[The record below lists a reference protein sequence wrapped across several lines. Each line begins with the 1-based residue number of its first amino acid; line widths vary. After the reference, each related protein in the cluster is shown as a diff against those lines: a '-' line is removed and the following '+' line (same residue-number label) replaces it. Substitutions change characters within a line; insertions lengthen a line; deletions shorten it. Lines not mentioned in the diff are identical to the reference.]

1 LDLKGEHARSPAEE
15 FAEATSSESQQMP
28 VEAQE
33 QESTPVSTQEAVQS
47 VEAGQDDQSLSQ
59 AHGDAGRLKTVSRGQ
74 VLEWVAYGVVLVVAA
89 VLRFWDLG
97 VRPLHHDESLH
108 AYFSLQLMNQLA
120 NWEHCF
126 VFGDCYH
133 YDPLLHGPF
142 QFHAM
147 ALVYKLA
154 QLVGVPDQGVNTTTV
169 RLLAAT
175 LGTVLVGL
183 PYLLRRSLGRVAAWL
198 ATVLLAVS
206 PSLVYYSRFAREDIY
221 MACFTLLLVVGL
233 VRYVQERKLGWLLV
247 GVLGLA
253 LSYATKE
260 ATFLTIAVVGSYG
273 VGVLMWELGSRWRL
287 REKVRGEPG
296 WLPKTWAP
304 LLLFAYV
311 LVGGVMALQLFHW
324 LHNLSVYITT
334 HQQAS
339 DAFVAALKDR
349 TVQVIPWLGI
359 ALGLVV
365 LVILLREMF
374 LGEAGV
380 EAARRGWR
388 LRLARWV
395 DEEKQPVLATLVRM
409 PWTHWFF
416 AILLFWAVFLVL
428 FTVLFTNIKGGIGD
442 GIWAGIYYWLEQQ
455 QVARGGQPWYYYLL
469 LIPLYEQIGVVFGV
483 VGMVRCLLRPTR
495 LRLWLVY
502 WCVGNLVLYSWAAE
516 KMPWLTIH
524 ITLPMMLLAGVG
536 LEPAVQVVL
545 KWVQEGWRRW
555 RESREEREEGEQEWR
570 PREVGGRGKVG
581 WAMLTVLVGVVLLVP
596 TVHNMYEV
604 TYVHEADAPHEMLI
618 YVQTTMDVNTVMAKI
633 EELDRKLDG
642 GRHQL
647 AIGLT
652 DDATWPLI
660 WYLRDYPNVCLEYPN
675 GCPATAKSIP
685 VIIAGGDSIANGFQ
699 QQYAGPNGDY
709 LYHEYQ
715 MRSWWDQG
723 YMPPPCIP
731 SAKQRCGPPAPYVGV
746 GPLLWLSY
754 GDNPPPGAHFNPV
767 LAAERIWAWWWQRQP
782 IGQDAGYY
790 PMALLIRKGLGVAP

>member
-1 LDLKGEHARSPAEE
+1 MNLKRFEHQPV
-15 FAEATSSESQQMP
+15 ESQSDQSELLAGA
-28 VEAQE
+28 VTEQTASLE
-33 QESTPVSTQEAVQS
+33 QERS
-47 VEAGQDDQSLSQ
+47 VAQ
-59 AHGDAGRLKTVSRGQ
+59 ARHWPPGRTLRHRRPSRSQ

-108 AYFSLQLMNQLA
+108 AYFSLQLSLNILS
-120 NWEHCF
+120 
-126 VFGDCYH
+126 YH

-154 QLVGVPDQGVNTTTV
+154 QLVGVPDHGVNTTTV

-260 ATFLTIAVVGSYG
+260 ATFLTIAVMGSYG
-273 VGVLMWELGSRWRL
+273 VGVLMWELGSRWKL
-287 REKVRGEPG
+287 RERVKGEPG
-296 WLPKTWAP
+296 WLPRTWAP
-304 LLLFAYV
+304 FLLLAYA
-311 LVGGVMALQLFHW
+311 LVGAVLARWLLGW
-324 LHNLSVYITT
+324 LHNLSLYITA

-339 DAFVAALKDR
+339 DEFVAVLKDD
-349 TVQVIPWLGI
+349 TALVVPWLGV

-365 LVILLREMF
+365 LGILLREIF
-374 LGEAGV
+374 QGEAAVKAVRG
-380 EAARRGWR
+380 GWR
-388 LRLARWV
+388 LRLAQWV
-395 DEEKQPVLATLVRM
+395 DEERQPVLATLVKM

-416 AILLFWAVFLVL
+416 ALLLFWAIFLVL
-428 FTVLFTNIKGGIGD
+428 FTVLFTNVRAGIGD
-442 GIWAGIYYWLEQQ
+442 GIWGGLYYWIEQIA
-455 QVARGGQPWYYYLL
+455 VARGGQPWYYYLL
-469 LIPLYEQIGVVFGV
+469 LIPLYEQVGVIFGI
-483 VGMVRCLLRPTR
+483 VGLVRCVLRPTR

-524 ITLPMMLLAGVG
+524 ITLPLMVLAGLG
-536 LEPAVQVVL
+536 LEPGVSVVL
-545 KWVQEGWRRW
+545 SWLQEGWRRW
-555 RESREEREEGEQEWR
+555 QVGREAGGAPEEREREWK
-570 PREVGGRGKVG
+570 PREELGGRKLG
-581 WAMLTVLVGVVLLVP
+581 WGLLTVLVGFVLLVP

-618 YVQTTMDVNTVMAKI
+618 YVQTTTDVDRVMAKI
-633 EELDRKLDG
+633 DELDRKLDG

-647 AIGLT
+647 AIGVMN
-652 DDATWPLI
+652 DAIWPFI
-660 WYLRDYPNVCLEYPN
+660 WYLRDYPHACYNYPAD
-675 GCPATAKSIP
+675 CPNPSSYP
-685 VIIAGGDSIANGFQ
+685 VIIAGGDNLYLAET
-699 QQYAGPNGDY
+699 QYADTATHTGDY
-709 LYHEYQ
+709 LFHQYH
-715 MRSWWDQG
+715 MRSWWDEG
-723 YMPPPCIP
+723 YKPPPCLP
-731 SAKQRCGPPAPYVGV
+731 SKANNNCAGQQTWGGV

-754 GDNPPPGAHFNPV
+754 GDNPPPGAQFNPV

-782 IGQDAGYY
+782 FGATDGAYDMGLFIK
-790 PMALLIRKGLGVAP
+790 KGLGVTP

>member
-1 LDLKGEHARSPAEE
+1 MSSLKRFERQPVDSQRQKELVAGPALEE
-15 FAEATSSESQQMP
+15 VGSAEQGAVP
-28 VEAQE
+28 A
-33 QESTPVSTQEAVQS
+33 PTQ
-47 VEAGQDDQSLSQ
+47 
-59 AHGDAGRLKTVSRGQ
+59 GRLPRRDRRPSRGQ

-97 VRPLHHDESLH
+97 ARPLHHDESLH
-108 AYFSLQLMNQLA
+108 AYFSLQLMLNILS
-120 NWEHCF
+120 
-126 VFGDCYH
+126 YH

-247 GVLGLA
+247 GVLGLG

-260 ATFLTIAVVGSYG
+260 ATFLTLAVVGSYG
-273 VGVLMWELGSRWRL
+273 LGVVVWEIGSRWEL
-287 REKVRGEPG
+287 RERVKGEPR
-296 WLPKTWAP
+296 WLPKSWAP
-304 LLLFAYV
+304 LLLLAYALVAALFARW
-311 LVGGVMALQLFHW
+311 LLGW
-324 LHNLSVYITT
+324 LHNLSFYIAA
-334 HQQAS
+334 HQRAA
-339 DAFVAALKDR
+339 DDFVAVLKDD
-349 TVQVIPWLGI
+349 TALVVPWLGV

-374 LGEAGV
+374 MGEA
-380 EAARRGWR
+380 AAVTPRWGWR
-388 LRLARWV
+388 QRLACWV
-395 DEEKQPVLATLVRM
+395 DEKRQPVLATLVRM

-416 AILLFWAVFLVL
+416 ALLLFWAVFLVL
-428 FTVLFTNIKGGIGD
+428 FTVLFTNVRAGIGD
-442 GIWAGIYYWLEQQ
+442 GIWGGLYYWIEQIA
-455 QVARGGQPWYYYLL
+455 VARGGQPWYYYLL
-469 LIPLYEQIGVVFGV
+469 LIPLYEQVGVVFGV
-483 VGMVRCLLRPTR
+483 VGIVRCLVRPTR

-516 KMPWLTIH
+516 KMPWLAIH
-524 ITLPMMLLAGVG
+524 ITLPLMLLAGLG
-536 LEPAVQVVL
+536 LEPAVRVVL
-545 KWVQEGWRRW
+545 RWGQEGWRSW
-555 RESREEREEGEQEWR
+555 RERRKEREAVGAEEGER
-570 PREVGGRGKVG
+570 GREKWPERGRGKQVG
-581 WAMLTVLVGVVLLVP
+581 AVGTVLVGVLLLVP

-604 TYVHEADAPHEMLI
+604 TYVHAADAPHEMLI
-618 YVQTTMDVNTVMAKI
+618 YVQTTTDVNTVMAKI
-633 EELDRKLDG
+633 DELDHRLYG

-647 AIGLT
+647 PIGVMN
-652 DDATWPLI
+652 DAVWPFI
-660 WYLRDYPNVCLEYPN
+660 WYLRDYPHACYNYPAD
-675 GCPATAKSIP
+675 CPNPSSYP
-685 VIIAGGDSIANGFQ
+685 VIIAGGDNLYLAES
-699 QQYAGPNGDY
+699 QYADTATHTGAY
-709 LYHEYQ
+709 LFHQYH
-715 MRSWWDQG
+715 MRTWWDEG
-723 YMPPPCIP
+723 YKPPPCLP
-731 SAKQRCGPPAPYVGV
+731 SKANNNCAGQQTWGGV

-782 IGQDAGYY
+782 FGATDGAYDMGLFIK
-790 PMALLIRKGLGVAP
+790 KGLGVAP

>member
-1 LDLKGEHARSPAEE
+1 
-15 FAEATSSESQQMP
+15 
-28 VEAQE
+28 
-33 QESTPVSTQEAVQS
+33 
-47 VEAGQDDQSLSQ
+47 
-59 AHGDAGRLKTVSRGQ
+59 
-74 VLEWVAYGVVLVVAA
+74 
-89 VLRFWDLG
+89 
-97 VRPLHHDESLH
+97 
-108 AYFSLQLMNQLA
+108 
-120 NWEHCF
+120 
-126 VFGDCYH
+126 
-133 YDPLLHGPF
+133 
-142 QFHAM
+142 
-147 ALVYKLA
+147 
-154 QLVGVPDQGVNTTTV
+154 
-169 RLLAAT
+169 
-175 LGTVLVGL
+175 
-183 PYLLRRSLGRVAAWL
+183 
-198 ATVLLAVS
+198 
-206 PSLVYYSRFAREDIY
+206 
-221 MACFTLLLVVGL
+221 

-247 GVLGLA
+247 GVVGLA

-273 VGVLMWELGSRWRL
+273 VGMLMWELGSRWRL
-287 REKVRGEPG
+287 REKVKGEPG

-324 LHNLSVYITT
+324 LHNLSIYITT

-428 FTVLFTNIKGGIGD
+428 FTVLFTNVRAGIGD
-442 GIWAGIYYWLEQQ
+442 GIWGGLYYWIEQIA
-455 QVARGGQPWYYYLL
+455 VARGGQPWYYYLL
-469 LIPLYEQIGVVFGV
+469 LIPLYEQIGVVFGG

-545 KWVQEGWRRW
+545 KWVQEGGRRW
-555 RESREEREEGEQEWR
+555 RESRKEREEGGQEWR

-581 WAMLTVLVGVVLLVP
+581 WAVLTVLVGVVLLVP

-633 EELDRKLDG
+633 EELDRRLDG

-647 AIGLT
+647 AIGVMN
-652 DDATWPLI
+652 DAIWPLI
-660 WYLRDYPNVCLEYPN
+660 WYLRDYPHACYNYPAD
-675 GCPATAKSIP
+675 CPNPGSYP
-685 VIIAGGDSIANGFQ
+685 VIIVGGDNLYLAET
-699 QQYAGPNGDY
+699 QYADTATHTGAY
-709 LYHEYQ
+709 LFHQYH
-715 MRSWWDQG
+715 MRTWWDEG
-723 YMPPPCIP
+723 YKPPPCLP
-731 SAKQRCGPPAPYVGV
+731 SKANNNCAGQQTWGGV

-782 IGQDAGYY
+782 FGATDGAYDMGLF
-790 PMALLIRKGLGVAP
+790 MKKGLGVAP

>member
-1 LDLKGEHARSPAEE
+1 MRSWALNLKRFEHQPVDSQSDQSELLAGVVAEQ
-15 FAEATSSESQQMP
+15 TDSL
-28 VEAQE
+28 E
-33 QESTPVSTQEAVQS
+33 QERMASHWPPGRAMRRQRPSR
-47 VEAGQDDQSLSQ
+47 SQ
-59 AHGDAGRLKTVSRGQ
+59 I
-74 VLEWVAYGVVLVVAA
+74 LEWVAYGVVLVVAA

-108 AYFSLQLMNQLA
+108 AYFSLQLSLNILS
-120 NWEHCF
+120 
-126 VFGDCYH
+126 YH

-154 QLVGVPDQGVNTTTV
+154 QLVGVPDNGVNTTTV

-175 LGTVLVGL
+175 LGTVMVGL
-183 PYLLRRSLGRVAAWL
+183 PYLLRRSLGRLAAWL

-233 VRYVQERKLGWLLV
+233 VRYGQERKLGWLLV

-273 VGVLMWELGSRWRL
+273 GGVLVWELGSRWGL
-287 REKVRGEPG
+287 REKVEGEPG
-296 WLPKTWAP
+296 WLPRTWAP
-304 LLLFAYV
+304 LLLLAYA
-311 LVGGVMALQLFHW
+311 LVGAVLAKWLLGW
-324 LHNLSVYITT
+324 LHNLSFYIAA
-334 HQQAS
+334 HQGVS
-339 DAFVAALKDR
+339 DEFVAVLKDD
-349 TVQVIPWLGI
+349 TSLVVPWLGV

-374 LGEAGV
+374 QGEAAVKAG
-380 EAARRGWR
+380 RGGWR

-395 DEEKQPVLATLVRM
+395 DEERQPVLATLVKM

-416 AILLFWAVFLVL
+416 GLLLFWAVFLVL
-428 FTVLFTNIKGGIGD
+428 FTVLFTNVRAGIGD
-442 GIWAGIYYWLEQQ
+442 GIWGGLYYWIEQIA
-455 QVARGGQPWYYYLL
+455 VARGGQPWYYYLL
-469 LIPLYEQIGVVFGV
+469 LIPLYEQVGVVFGI
-483 VGMVRCLLRPTR
+483 VGLVRCLLKPTR

-524 ITLPMMLLAGVG
+524 ITLPLLLLAGIG
-536 LEPAVQVVL
+536 LEPGVQLVASWL
-545 KWVQEGWRRW
+545 QEGWKRW
-555 RESREEREEGEQEWR
+555 RERREEWEPREER
-570 PREVGGRGKVG
+570 GGRGRLEWG
-581 WAMLTVLVGVVLLVP
+581 LLTVLAGIVLLVP

-604 TYVHEADAPHEMLI
+604 TYVYEADAPHEMLI
-618 YVQTTMDVNTVMAKI
+618 YVQTTVDVNRVMAKI
-633 EELDRKLDG
+633 DELDRKLDG

-647 AIGLT
+647 AIGVMN
-652 DDATWPLI
+652 DAIWPFI
-660 WYLRDYPNVCLEYPN
+660 WYLRDYPHACYNYPAD
-675 GCPATAKSIP
+675 CPNPSSYP
-685 VIIAGGDSIANGFQ
+685 VIIAGGDNLYLAET
-699 QQYAGPNGDY
+699 QYADTATHTGAY
-709 LYHEYQ
+709 LFHQYH
-715 MRSWWDQG
+715 MRTWWDEG
-723 YMPPPCIP
+723 YKPPPCLP
-731 SAKQRCGPPAPYVGV
+731 SKANDNCAGQQTWGGV

-782 IGQDAGYY
+782 FGATDGAYDMGLFIK
-790 PMALLIRKGLGVAP
+790 KGLGVAP